1 MEENHHKRQR
11 TARVVAGRTSKR
23 KLGRETYAV
32 SIITQITETEE
43 EETDLAVAIR
53 RHVEVLNS
61 SFSDAGDVKGAAAAL
76 SSLAKTGTVLLRV
89 DRFVLQLSES
99 MPICDSTL
107 RLNCSSSD

>member
-32 SIITQITETEE
+32 SIITQITEIEE

-89 DRFVLQLSES
+89 DRFVV
-99 MPICDSTL
+99 TAV
-107 RLNCSSSD
+107 